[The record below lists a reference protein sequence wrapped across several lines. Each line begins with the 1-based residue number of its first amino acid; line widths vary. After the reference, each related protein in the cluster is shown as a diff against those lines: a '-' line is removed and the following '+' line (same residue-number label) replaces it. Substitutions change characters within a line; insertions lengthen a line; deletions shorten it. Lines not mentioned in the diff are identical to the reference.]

1 MVKINTYLRVGE
13 VIVENIRYIFEIS
26 IPVYL
31 MFCLLYKIYRGK
43 RKLSLRDYIFE
54 FIFVVYILSV
64 LVLFQILPINI
75 SDFKSMSITPSILP
89 FLTILGGDGGGL
101 RDIVIEILLN
111 VVFFIPLGILYPL
124 IVRRKKGIVKSI
136 ALISITFS
144 LFIEVMKY
152 CTGRHFDIDNI
163 IFNNMSAA
171 LSAYHCYTG
180 VAVHFK
186 HSVIMNMRI

>member
-54 FIFVVYILSV
+54 FVFVVYILSV

-75 SDFKSMSITPSILP
+75 SDFKAVSITPSMLP
-89 FLTILGGDGGGL
+89 FLTILGGHGGGV

-152 CTGRHFDIDNI
+152 CTGRHFDIDKI
-163 IFNNMSAA
+163 IFNIVGAISGYYIYRLAEKIIFIN
-171 LSAYHCYTG
+171 LN
-180 VAVHFK
+180 K
-186 HSVIMNMRI
+186 

>member
-1 MVKINTYLRVGE
+1 MVKINAYLRVGE

-54 FIFVVYILSV
+54 FVFVVYILSV

-75 SDFKSMSITPSILP
+75 SDFKAVSITPSMLP
-89 FLTILGGDGGGL
+89 FLTILGGDGGGV

-124 IVRRKKGIVKSI
+124 IVSREKGIVKSI

-163 IFNNMSAA
+163 IFNIIGAIAGYYIYRLAEKIIFIN
-171 LSAYHCYTG
+171 LN
-180 VAVHFK
+180 K
-186 HSVIMNMRI
+186 

>member
-54 FIFVVYILSV
+54 FVFVVYILSV

-75 SDFKSMSITPSILP
+75 SDFKAVSITPSMLP
-89 FLTILGGDGGGL
+89 FLTILGGDGGGVS
-101 RDIVIEILLN
+101 DIVIN

-124 IVRRKKGIVKSI
+124 IIRRRKGIVKSI
-136 ALISITFS
+136 TLISITFS

-163 IFNNMSAA
+163 IFNIIGAIAGYYIYRLAEKIIFIN
-171 LSAYHCYTG
+171 LN
-180 VAVHFK
+180 K
-186 HSVIMNMRI
+186 

>member
-13 VIVENIRYIFEIS
+13 VLVENIRYIFEIS

-54 FIFVVYILSV
+54 FVFVVYILSV

-75 SDFKSMSITPSILP
+75 SDFKAVSITPSMLP
-89 FLTILGGDGGGL
+89 FLTILGGDGGGVS
-101 RDIVIEILLN
+101 DIVTEILLN

-124 IVRRKKGIVKSI
+124 IIRRRKGIVKSI
-136 ALISITFS
+136 TLISITFS

-163 IFNNMSAA
+163 IFNIIGAIAGYYIYRLAEKIIFIN
-171 LSAYHCYTG
+171 LN
-180 VAVHFK
+180 K
-186 HSVIMNMRI
+186 

>member
-54 FIFVVYILSV
+54 FVFVVYILSV

-124 IVRRKKGIVKSI
+124 IAKRKKGIMKSI
-136 ALISITFS
+136 TLISVIFS

-152 CTGRHFDIDNI
+152 CTGRHFNIDNT
-163 IFNNMSAA
+163 IFNIIGAIVGYYIYRLVEKINCIN
-171 LSAYHCYTG
+171 LN
-180 VAVHFK
+180 K
-186 HSVIMNMRI
+186 

>member
-1 MVKINTYLRVGE
+1 MVKINTYLRGGE

-54 FIFVVYILSV
+54 FVFVVYILSV

-75 SDFKSMSITPSILP
+75 SDFKAVSITPSMLP
-89 FLTILGGDGGGL
+89 FLTILGGV
-101 RDIVIEILLN
+101 RDIVIEIFLN

-124 IVRRKKGIVKSI
+124 IVSREKGIVKSI

-163 IFNNMSAA
+163 IFNIIGAIVGYYIYKLVGKINFIN
-171 LSAYHCYTG
+171 LN
-180 VAVHFK
+180 K
-186 HSVIMNMRI
+186 

>member
-31 MFCLLYKIYRGK
+31 MFCLLYKIYKGK

-54 FIFVVYILSV
+54 FVFVVYILSV

-75 SDFKSMSITPSILP
+75 SDFKAVSITPSMLP
-89 FLTILGGDGGGL
+89 FLTILGGDGGGV

-124 IVRRKKGIVKSI
+124 IVSRKKGIVKSI

-163 IFNNMSAA
+163 IFNIIGAIAGYYIYRLAEKIIFIN
-171 LSAYHCYTG
+171 LN
-180 VAVHFK
+180 K
-186 HSVIMNMRI
+186 

>member
-1 MVKINTYLRVGE
+1 M
-13 VIVENIRYIFEIS
+13 ENIRYIFEIS

-54 FIFVVYILSV
+54 FILVVYILSV

-75 SDFKSMSITPSILP
+75 SDFKSMSIAPSILP

-124 IVRRKKGIVKSI
+124 IAKRKKGIMKSI
-136 ALISITFS
+136 TLISVIFS

-152 CTGRHFDIDNI
+152 CTGRHFNIDNI
-163 IFNNMSAA
+163 IFNIIGAIVGYYIYRLVEKINFIN
-171 LSAYHCYTG
+171 LN
-180 VAVHFK
+180 K
-186 HSVIMNMRI
+186 

>member
-54 FIFVVYILSV
+54 FVFVVYILSV

-75 SDFKSMSITPSILP
+75 SDFKAVSITPSMLP
-89 FLTILGGDGGGL
+89 FLTILGGDGGGVS
-101 RDIVIEILLN
+101 DIVTEILLN

-124 IVRRKKGIVKSI
+124 IIRKRKGIVKSI
-136 ALISITFS
+136 TLISITFS

-152 CTGRHFDIDNI
+152 CTGRHFDIDKI
-163 IFNNMSAA
+163 IFNIVGAIAGYYIYRLAEKIIFIN
-171 LSAYHCYTG
+171 LN
-180 VAVHFK
+180 K
-186 HSVIMNMRI
+186 

>member
-54 FIFVVYILSV
+54 FVFVVYILSV

-75 SDFKSMSITPSILP
+75 SDFKAVSITPSMLP
-89 FLTILGGDGGGL
+89 FLTILGGDGGGVS
-101 RDIVIEILLN
+101 DIVTEILLN
-111 VVFFIPLGILYPL
+111 VVFFIPLGILYP
-124 IVRRKKGIVKSI
+124 
-136 ALISITFS
+136 
-144 LFIEVMKY
+144 FIEVMKY
-152 CTGRHFDIDNI
+152 CTGLHFDIDNI
-163 IFNNMSAA
+163 IFNIIGAIAGYYIYRLAEKIIFIN
-171 LSAYHCYTG
+171 LN
-180 VAVHFK
+180 K
-186 HSVIMNMRI
+186 